1 MRIKQTARKST
12 ARPDPIRQ
20 QLTQTLQTK
29 RRSTSNVA
37 CKTERSPVVYTG
49 RGKRIQLE
57 GRGKF
62 AQNEYG
68 QGRRR
73 PGELALKEIK
83 RYQNS
88 HELLIPRRA
97 FHRLIR
103 AVTEEIVR
111 DRGSD
116 PVRYQAA
123 ALEALQEGTEAY
135 LTGIFEDSNLCA
147 IHAKRVTLMP
157 RDMQLCLRIKC
168 PKDKYYSGSM

>member
-20 QLTQTLQTK
+20 QLNQTLQTK
-29 RRSTSNVA
+29 RRSTSKIA
-37 CKTERSPVVYTG
+37 FKTERTPVVYTG
-49 RGKRIQLE
+49 RGKRISID
-57 GRGKF
+57 GRGNF
-62 AQNEYG
+62 G
-68 QGRRR
+68 QREHQRRR

-88 HELLIPRRA
+88 HELLIPRRS
-97 FHRLIR
+97 FHRLVR
-103 AVTEEIVR
+103 SVTEDIVR
-111 DRGSD
+111 DRGLD

-123 ALEALQEGTEAY
+123 ALEALQEGIEAY

-147 IHAKRVTLMP
+147 IHAKRVTLFP

-168 PKDKYYSGSM
+168 PKDKYYTGTL